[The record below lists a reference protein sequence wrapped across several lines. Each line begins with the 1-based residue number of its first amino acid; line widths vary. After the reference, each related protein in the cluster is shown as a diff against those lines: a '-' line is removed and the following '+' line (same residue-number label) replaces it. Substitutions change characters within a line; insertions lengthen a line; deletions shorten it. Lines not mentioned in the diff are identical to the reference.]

1 MMMGRLGRVAVL
13 ALVVA
18 VGGSA
23 VTSAQLRPAAN
34 RADVIE
40 VGEPIIISRDV
51 LKLEMQRNIELREY
65 VELYGWP
72 EYAEVQEVQV
82 QEPFAPYEVRL
93 YYLRRD
99 QYLAFGRVHV
109 APSVYDYGVV
119 KYEGAISEADLN
131 RLLTAQPTA
140 AQAAEA
146 PSEPPSQP
154 PPPAKMDEQ
163 PEQKKAEAVEPEVEP
178 MVMASA
184 EVEPVPVPPAP
195 SGDLEATI
203 QRLEAAAD
211 RAAAAA
217 DDAERAS
224 TAAKNSAERAT
235 TTLDRVIEAQQAAAE
250 HP

>member
-23 VTSAQLRPAAN
+23 MAGAQLRPAAN

-40 VGEPIIISRDV
+40 IGEPIIISRDV

-82 QEPFAPYEVRL
+82 QEPFAPYEIRL

-109 APSVYDYGVV
+109 APSLYDYGVV
-119 KYEGAISEADLN
+119 KYEGSISEADLN

-146 PSEPPSQP
+146 PEPSRLLRP
-154 PPPAKMDEQ
+154 
-163 PEQKKAEAVEPEVEP
+163 
-178 MVMASA
+178 
-184 EVEPVPVPPAP
+184 
-195 SGDLEATI
+195 
-203 QRLEAAAD
+203 QRWTSN
-211 RAAAAA
+211 RS
-217 DDAERAS
+217 RRRPKRWS
-224 TAAKNSAERAT
+224 RSRNRWSWR
-235 TTLDRVIEAQQAAAE
+235 R
-250 HP
+250 PR